1 MDLPPFYRTI
11 FLLRLE
17 PVRTR
22 KSSEF
27 PARNA
32 DGLHWSPR
40 TIKTRRFQKGR
51 CGYMPPRP
59 CSSRH
64 GLAQLYSW
72 SPALMILLR
81 VKYGRSCESR
91 RQRLDDHHWP
101 AKALCHRSVR
111 YEPQCQRCGAA
122 WPPQSSPWPLKG
134 HQPSAFRYPAFAP
147 SGSWLATAA
156 FLGKSWSQ

>member
-22 KSSEF
+22 KASEF

-59 CSSRH
+59 CSSQH

-72 SPALMILLR
+72 PPALMILLR

-122 WPPQSSPWPLKG
+122 WHDLLVDVIWP
-134 HQPSAFRYPAFAP
+134 FDFNI
-147 SGSWLATAA
+147 
-156 FLGKSWSQ
+156 